1 MIKRSSCHKDR
12 FALLFGK
19 TQQGGIPILSATAEY
34 ALRAVVHLAREGDTA
49 ALQAQELADA
59 TGVPQSYMRKVLHE
73 LVRARVLSSTRG
85 KGGGFTLAVVPKRLT
100 LLAIVSR
107 FDELSPSRRC
117 LLGRAECSDRD
128 PCPVH
133 DRWKA
138 AAEEVAAFFRET
150 TLADVLEDPPRRRA
164 ATRRKPGKRSGA

>member
-1 MIKRSSCHKDR
+1 
-12 FALLFGK
+12 
-19 TQQGGIPILSATAEY
+19 
-34 ALRAVVHLAREGDTA
+34 VHLAREGDAA

-73 LVRARVLSSTRG
+73 LVRAGVLSSTRG
-85 KGGGFTLAVVPKRLT
+85 KGGGFTLAVAPKRLT

-107 FDELSPSRRC
+107 FDELGPSRRC
-117 LLGRAECSDRD
+117 LLGRTECSDRD

-138 AAEEVAAFFRET
+138 AAEEVAAFFRDT
-150 TLADVLEDPPRRRA
+150 TLADVLADPPKGRVRARAKHAKRREN
-164 ATRRKPGKRSGA
+164 